1 MVKPAAQSHSC
12 VAQGDLQDLFCGG
25 LWDAG
30 LAHHCRH
37 CWALEVLPKKHRN
50 IMEYGWIWLFFLNNL
65 LRFAFW
71 VCLKKSE
78 MYYSGVMRVQLRK
91 IRLVISTNLKTL
103 ETINF
108 VDGQHRF
115 HQMSDAEYMDMIYA
129 IRTNDPKN
137 IVLQQTCLD
146 PRIAS
151 REALLTENTQ
161 FDDIENPWF
170 RVFRVYHQ
178 NQSIESVVESWP
190 GLMVADRLSNVGGAE
205 SKSKI
210 QVSLFGLAL
219 RKSWLVFGMLLDV
232 WVKKR

>member
-1 MVKPAAQSHSC
+1 
-12 VAQGDLQDLFCGG
+12 
-25 LWDAG
+25 
-30 LAHHCRH
+30 
-37 CWALEVLPKKHRN
+37 
-50 IMEYGWIWLFFLNNL
+50 
-65 LRFAFW
+65 
-71 VCLKKSE
+71 

-115 HQMSDAEYMDMIYA
+115 HQMLDAEYMDIIYA

-178 NQSIESVVESWP
+178 NQNIESVVES
-190 GLMVADRLSNVGGAE
+190 
-205 SKSKI
+205 
-210 QVSLFGLAL
+210 
-219 RKSWLVFGMLLDV
+219 
-232 WVKKR
+232 